1 METARVAAPEPERA
15 TSTTSELASL
25 VTDASKPS
33 VISEG
38 FEMRGDIM
46 SNGILHVDGRV
57 VGSITCESIHITG
70 NGVVEGTVRCATF
83 NVKGRFKGTAT
94 CERLVVNA
102 TAHVHAD
109 LYYRSLSVAAGA
121 VIQGELH
128 QQE

>member
-1 METARVAAPEPERA
+1 METARVGTSEPERTPSEVPA
-15 TSTTSELASL
+15 IGADST
-25 VTDASKPS
+25 KPS

-38 FEMRGDIM
+38 FEMRGDIV

-57 VGSITCESIHITG
+57 QGNITCESIHITG
-70 NGVVEGTVRCATF
+70 NGVVEGQVRCATL

-102 TAHVHAD
+102 TAQVHAD